1 MLNPGSGVS
10 SDIVLVA
17 ERIVIADVKRVLLII
32 IGLSALAI
40 GAVGI
45 FVPLLPTTP
54 FVLVAAIAFA
64 NSSDRLHQWLLD
76 HDVFG
81 PLIINWRE
89 HGAISRS
96 TKIVSIL
103 SMAAIVVISLLL
115 AVPTHVLVIQALV
128 LGISASFILS
138 RPLPPQ

>member
-1 MLNPGSGVS
+1 MYLRTL
-10 SDIVLVA
+10 VLVSV
-17 ERIVIADVKRVLLII
+17 RIVIAHAKRLALII
-32 IGLSALAI
+32 IGLSSLAI

-45 FVPLLPTTP
+45 FVPILPTTP
-54 FVLVAAIAFA
+54 FVLISAIAFA

-76 HDVFG
+76 HEVFG

-89 HGAISRS
+89 HGAISRP

-103 SMAAIVVISLLL
+103 SMAAIAVISLLL

-138 RPLPPQ
+138 RPLPPR